1 METANRC
8 LHKLEVP
15 VLGASPSF
23 HVPCAAVHVA
33 RKLYRPTVRTLQFST
48 ARGLKIQGTNPFAS
62 TMILVLFLNE
72 SQCKF
77 SPLPYSCLPP
87 YSSIRNLLPRARRHV
102 GAKRAYISLTH
113 KHKLEDTSPGG
124 LEDDDEGE
132 VDGDGGDW
140 RRGEDALGWSN
151 FSSGKHDP
159 NGVFG
164 TAAAA
169 AAAAASSG
177 HVLSESSPA
186 RWRRCCADT
195 CLFRSAPEG
204 FLRWRLLSSA
214 DGRRS
219 ASLFNKDDALAFLN
233 VKSQTGI

>member
-1 METANRC
+1 MNRNVNFR
-8 LHKLEVP
+8 LFPIPAFPLT
-15 VLGASPSF
+15 PS
-23 HVPCAAVHVA
+23 
-33 RKLYRPTVRTLQFST
+33 
-48 ARGLKIQGTNPFAS
+48 
-62 TMILVLFLNE
+62 IL
-72 SQCKF
+72 
-77 SPLPYSCLPP
+77 
-87 YSSIRNLLPRARRHV
+87 NLLPRARRHV

-169 AAAAASSG
+169 AAAAAASSG

-204 FLRWRLLSSA
+204 FLRLCLFSSA

-219 ASLFNKDDALAFLN
+219 ASLFNKDDGLTFLN
-233 VKSQTGI
+233 IKSQTGIRCGRVH